1 MNYEK
6 RYLSFADNLTENITE
21 SARQGKT
28 VDGLG
33 SRPKTET
40 PKLEYNEDSGAKY
53 MSLVRSIFREVPK
66 KENIEAYLNTEKT
79 NEESSSSEETRPKAR
94 PIRVEDMDER
104 EMLAKTIEAEAGN
117 QDFTGKLAVGEVI
130 SNRVQT
136 GRWGDSLES
145 VILARG
151 QFSPWNS
158 VTGYAGGKQ
167 GRDMN
172 KLRPSED
179 AYKAADA
186 ILSGEYEPITNGAL
200 NYFAIIPGV
209 SEKPAW
215 ANDSFIKLGDHYFG
229 KAD

>member
-28 VDGLG
+28 TGGLG
-33 SRPKTET
+33 SRPRAEM

-66 KENIEAYLNTEKT
+66 KENIEAYLNNEKT
-79 NEESSSSEETRPKAR
+79 NEESFSSEVTRPKAR

-167 GRDMN
+167 GKDMN

-209 SEKPAW
+209 SEEPAW

-229 KAD
+229 KAN